1 MAPRDM
7 TERQPNAA
15 ADEPHENPVHP
26 PVEGPESGLPH
37 GEGDAAALAR
47 DLAAARAEIERLAG
61 DAAAARREA
70 EDALEKLKRTL
81 ADFENFRRRSRGE
94 ALAAREKAKEDLLR
108 ELLHVLDNFDR
119 ALEHDSGDEES
130 LYEGVKLIFRQ
141 FRGIVEK
148 EGLTRIDTEGHAFDP
163 LVHEAV
169 MREPTAS
176 YKPGTVIKELERGY
190 FLNGRVL
197 RPAKVKV
204 AVAQG
209 EGEPGEPGEPPAG

>member
-1 MAPRDM
+1 M

-119 ALEHDSGDEES
+119 ALEHPEDAGGLRLIHRQLTS
-130 LYEGVKLIFRQ
+130 LLER
-141 FRGIVEK
+141 
-148 EGLTRIDTEGHAFDP
+148 EGLVRIAAEGEAFDP
-163 LVHEAV
+163 LLHEAV
-169 MREPTAS
+169 ESVPTTEA
-176 YKPGTVIKELERGY
+176 KDGVVLAEVARGY
-190 FLNGRVL
+190 TLQGRVL
-197 RPAKVKV
+197 RPARVKV
-204 AVAQG
+204 AV
-209 EGEPGEPGEPPAG
+209 PPADGSG